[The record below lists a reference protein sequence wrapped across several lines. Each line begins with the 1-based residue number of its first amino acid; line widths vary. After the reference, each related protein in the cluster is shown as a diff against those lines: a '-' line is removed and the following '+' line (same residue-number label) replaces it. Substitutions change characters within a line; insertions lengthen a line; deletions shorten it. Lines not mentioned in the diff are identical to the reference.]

1 MRVDFSL
8 LEGGYLRDLL
18 DQPRALRDTVACLG
32 ETRTLS
38 AVTRDL
44 ERGVF
49 RRVVLTGMGSSF
61 HALHP
66 LFLALNK
73 AGLTALMVETSE
85 LVHSVPEL
93 LDSGTL
99 LVAVSQSGRSVELM
113 RLLALRDA
121 FRIIGVTNTSDSPL
135 AQRADA
141 TVLTEA
147 GEEYTVSCKTY
158 VAGLAALAWLSDVLC
173 GGNRHQVTAEITEAA
188 SLAEAYLAN
197 WREHVCTLCEEMKSV
212 RHLFL
217 VGRGESLATA
227 GTGGL
232 ILKESA
238 RIHAEGMSSAAFRH
252 GPFELISGGGVCAVV
267 FDGNDAIAVLN
278 ERLAEDVRQAGGQA
292 ILIGSGACIDAC
304 RLARGPNA
312 VRPILEFL
320 PVEMMS
326 LALAFLSNH
335 RPGSFGLASKVTTV
349 E

>member
-1 MRVDFSL
+1 MRLDFSL

-18 DQPRALRDTVACLG
+18 AQPRALRDTVPSLCNTPA
-32 ETRTLS
+32 LS
-38 AVTRDL
+38 AVQRDL
-44 ERGVF
+44 ERGDF

-66 LFLALNK
+66 LFMALNK
-73 AGLTALMVETSE
+73 AGFTALMVETSE

-93 LDSGTL
+93 LEPGTL
-99 LVAVSQSGRSVELM
+99 LVAVSQSGRSVEM
-113 RLLALRDA
+113 IRLLKLRDG
-121 FRIIGVTNTSDSPL
+121 FRMIGVTNTHDSPL

-141 TVLTEA
+141 LVLTRA

-158 VAGLAALAWLSDVLC
+158 VVGLGALAWLSSLLRGC
-173 GGNRHQVTAEITEAA
+173 NPHRISTELTYAA
-188 SLAEAYLAN
+188 TLVEAYLSN
-197 WREHVCTLCEEMKSV
+197 WRDHVRILYEEMRSV

-267 FDGNDAIAVLN
+267 FQGNDGSARLSQ
-278 ERLAEDVRQAGGQA
+278 RLAQDVRQAGGQG
-292 ILIGSGACIDAC
+292 ILIVG
-304 RLARGPNA
+304 REP
-312 VRPILEFL
+312 
-320 PVEMMS
+320 
-326 LALAFLSNH
+326 ALTRAAWQSVLTPFVQSW
-335 RPGSFGLASKVTTV
+335 SFCQWR
-349 E
+349 